1 VPGWGRTLTSGYKQW
16 PARLLG
22 DIWGGVGLKRRWQIL
37 LGVAVSVFFV
47 WLALRGLELSQVWG
61 YLRTANYWWIV
72 PGIAIYFVA
81 VWARTWRWH
90 YLLRPVK
97 TIPLHRLFPIVC
109 IGYFGN
115 NVFPARLGE
124 VFRAIALRATEQ
136 VSISTSLATIIIE
149 RVFDGLVMLL
159 FVFLALPFV
168 GSEHIPPIYR
178 TTIILASVFFGAA
191 LLIFLWMAMDRARA
205 LAVYRFLADRIIP
218 TRFRSPLDGFYERFL
233 AGLDFLR
240 SPRDVL
246 MVFATSVV
254 IWLTETVKYWF
265 VMHAFP
271 FSVSF
276 IGLMLMNGVVNL
288 TTTLPS
294 APGYI
299 GTFEVGARVLEALG
313 VDYGLA
319 FGYTIVLHAALW
331 FPITLLGAYYAWR
344 LGVRW
349 SDVSRA
355 SEEEVTT
362 ANSGSASG

>member
-1 VPGWGRTLTSGYKQW
+1 
-16 PARLLG
+16 
-22 DIWGGVGLKRRWQIL
+22 LKRRWQIL
-37 LGVAVSVFFV
+37 LGVAISVFFV
-47 WLALRGLELSQVWG
+47 WFALRGLELSQVLG
-61 YLRTANYWWIV
+61 YLRTADYWWLL

-97 TIPLHRLFPIVC
+97 SIPLIRLFPIVC

-115 NVFPARLGE
+115 NVYPARAGE

-159 FVFLALPFV
+159 FVFFALPCV
-168 GSEHIPPIYR
+168 GTEHIPPIYR
-178 TTIILASVFFGAA
+178 TTIILASLLFGAA
-191 LLIFLWMAMDRARA
+191 LLVFLLMAMDRARA
-205 LAVYRFLADRIIP
+205 MSVYHFFADRLIP
-218 TRFRSPLDGFYERFL
+218 TRFRAPLDGFYERFL
-233 AGLDFLR
+233 AGLAFLR
-240 SPRDVL
+240 SPGDVL

-265 VMHAFP
+265 VMHAFA

-331 FPITLLGAYYAWR
+331 FPISVLGAYYVWR

-349 SDVSRA
+349 GDVDSAR
-355 SEEEVTT
+355 EEGT
-362 ANSGSASG
+362 ATADSGLP

>member
-1 VPGWGRTLTSGYKQW
+1 
-16 PARLLG
+16 
-22 DIWGGVGLKRRWQIL
+22 LKRRWQIL
-37 LGVAVSVFFV
+37 LGVAISVFFI
-47 WLALRGLELSQVWG
+47 WLALRGLELSRVIG
-61 YLRTANYWWIV
+61 YLRTANYWWIL
-72 PGIAIYFVA
+72 PGVAIYFVA

-97 TIPLHRLFPIVC
+97 SIPLVRLFPIVC

-115 NVFPARLGE
+115 NVYPARVGE
-124 VFRAIALRATEQ
+124 VFRAIALRATEG

-159 FVFLALPFV
+159 FVFFALPFV
-168 GSEHIPPIYR
+168 GSAHIPPIYR
-178 TTIILASVFFGAA
+178 TTIILASVLFGAA
-191 LLIFLWMAMDRARA
+191 LLVFLWMAMDRDRA
-205 LAVYRFLADRIIP
+205 MNVYCFVADRVIP
-218 TRFRSPLDGFYERFL
+218 ARFRAPLDGFYERFL
-233 AGLDFLR
+233 AGLAFLR

-246 MVFATSVV
+246 MVFVSSVV

-265 VMHAFP
+265 VMHAFT

-331 FPITLLGAYYAWR
+331 FPITVLGAFFVWR

-349 SDVSRA
+349 SDVNQAREDLPA
-355 SEEEVTT
+355 PAAGE
-362 ANSGSASG
+362 GSA

>member
-1 VPGWGRTLTSGYKQW
+1 MG
-16 PARLLG
+16 G
-22 DIWGGVGLKRRWQIL
+22 DLKRRWQIL
-37 LGVAVSVFFV
+37 LGIAFSVFFV
-47 WLALRGLELSQVWG
+47 WLALRGLELNVVYA
-61 YLRTANYWWIV
+61 YLRSANYWWIL
-72 PGIAIYFVA
+72 PGVAIYLVA

-90 YLLRPVK
+90 FLLRPVK
-97 TIPLHRLFPIVC
+97 SIPLIRLFPIVC

-115 NVFPARLGE
+115 NVYPARAGE
-124 VFRAIALRATEQ
+124 VFRAIALRATEG

-159 FVFLALPFV
+159 FVFFALPFV

-178 TTIILASVFFGAA
+178 TTIILASVLFGAA

-205 LAVYRFLADRIIP
+205 MRVYRLLADRLIP
-218 TRFRSPLDGFYERFL
+218 ARFRAPLDGFYERFL
-233 AGLDFLR
+233 AGLAFLR

-246 MVFATSVV
+246 MVFVASLI

-265 VMHAFP
+265 VMQAFK
-271 FSVSF
+271 FHVSF

-331 FPITLLGAYYAWR
+331 FPITILGAYFVWR

-355 SEEEVTT
+355 SEQ
-362 ANSGSASG
+362 APAAAGDGPA

>member
-1 VPGWGRTLTSGYKQW
+1 
-16 PARLLG
+16 
-22 DIWGGVGLKRRWQIL
+22 LKRRWYIL
-37 LGVAVSVFFV
+37 LGIAISLFFI
-47 WLALRGLELSQVWG
+47 WFALRGLELNQVYG
-61 YLRTANYWWIV
+61 YLRSANYWWIL

-90 YLLRPVK
+90 YLLRPIKV
-97 TIPLHRLFPIVC
+97 IPLYRLFPIVC

-115 NVFPARLGE
+115 NVYPARIGE
-124 VFRAIALRATEQ
+124 VLRAVVLRATEG
-136 VSISTSLATIIIE
+136 VSISSSLATIIIE

-159 FVFLALPFV
+159 FVFFALPFV
-168 GSEHIPPIYR
+168 GTEHIPPIYR
-178 TTIILASVFFGAA
+178 TTIILGSLLFGAA
-191 LLIFLWMAMDRARA
+191 LVVFLWMATDRERA
-205 LAVYRFLADRIIP
+205 TRVYLAFASRLIP
-218 TRFRSPLDGFYERFL
+218 SRFRAPIDGFYDRFL
-233 AGLDFLR
+233 MGLAFLR

-246 MVFATSVV
+246 MVFVTSVL

-265 VMHAFP
+265 VMHAFK

-331 FPITLLGAYYAWR
+331 FPITILGAFFVWR
-344 LGVRW
+344 LGIRW
-349 SDVSRA
+349 SDVGGVRDETPVGA
-355 SEEEVTT
+355 
-362 ANSGSASG
+362 GDRSA

>member
-1 VPGWGRTLTSGYKQW
+1 MKG
-16 PARLLG
+16 
-22 DIWGGVGLKRRWQIL
+22 RWQIL
-37 LGVAVSVFFV
+37 LGVVISLFFI
-47 WLALRGLELSQVWG
+47 WLALRGLELSRVAR
-61 YLRTANYWWIV
+61 YLQTANYWWIL

-97 TIPLHRLFPIVC
+97 SIPLVRLFPIVC

-115 NVFPARLGE
+115 NVYPARAGE
-124 VFRAIALRATEQ
+124 VFRAIALRATEG

-159 FVFLALPFV
+159 FVFVALPFV
-168 GSEHIPPIYR
+168 GTQHIPPIYR
-178 TTIILASVFFGAA
+178 TTIILASVLFGAA
-191 LLIFLWMAMDRARA
+191 LLVFLWMAMDQARA
-205 LAVYRFLADRIIP
+205 MAVYRFLAERLIP
-218 TRFRSPLDGFYERFL
+218 TRFRQPLDGFYERFL

-246 MVFATSVV
+246 MVFVSSVA

-265 VMHAFP
+265 VMQAFA

-331 FPITLLGAYYAWR
+331 IPITVLGAYFVWR

-355 SEEEVTT
+355 RSEGQAPAENGP
-362 ANSGSASG
+362 A